1 MFKSFTFSCEKASS
15 KISYGIKDDTKIDL
29 KIFCIHPL
37 IIVVWSLASRCRVS
51 MNRILGNHFT
61 KFGYPQLE
69 TPYPNQPYGT
79 YFWYV
84 IGEVSWLS
92 QSIVGSER
100 PNCYARKWEARNGS
114 VYPQLEGPSLENRLH
129 SGLCLV
135 GFQGHSKRT
144 TQWWW

>member
-1 MFKSFTFSCEKASS
+1 M
-15 KISYGIKDDTKIDL
+15 IQ
-29 KIFCIHPL
+29 KIFQKIFYIHPL
-37 IIVVWSLASRCRVS
+37 TIGVWSLASRCRVS

-100 PNCYARKWEARNGS
+100 PNCYARNGK
-114 VYPQLEGPSLENRLH
+114 LETVPFILSLKDPLWRIGSTPVFVWSAFKAIAKGRLNDGYRT
-129 SGLCLV
+129 SGYRISLKGSHNWLRR
-135 GFQGHSKRT
+135 S
-144 TQWWW
+144 